1 MGALCHDRLRGA
13 MDAFVDRDPELAHRV
28 AEGDAETDRLQDAVY
43 EELLGIM
50 TRDPATI
57 TRATYLLWVAHNLE
71 RVGDHITNICERV
84 IYILTGHMEEL
95 NVLRGDALADGA
107 EPLIG
112 AVVNES
118 GSLSLGRR
126 LGILVAVLLLAVRG
140 VRRAPHPAS
149 RWRAWRGLPGGM
161 TAGAPPEP
169 VHPVRVD
176 GPAELRD
183 LSDAVHELGARLREE
198 SEVLAAERHR
208 VNAVLAGMADGM
220 VIVDR
225 QLHVQRINEAAGR
238 LLHVSSEAAMGQ
250 TLAAVVRDHELVGV
264 LQTALTDGRAGA
276 ADVRLAPPA
285 GGQGSNGREEPRYV
299 RVTGLPITGGEHAAD
314 PAGLLILQDVTE
326 VRRTEAIRR
335 EFVAN
340 VSHELRT
347 PLASLKALAETLEEG
362 ALEDPPAAREF
373 LAQMHVEVDS
383 LAQMVQELLD
393 LSKIESGQAILR
405 PETVPPQGLA
415 AEAEARLRMQAER
428 AGVRLTLDAPDDLPR
443 VRADP
448 ARVVQVLIN
457 LLHNAVKFTPAGGE
471 VVLVRPPGG
480 PGRPLHRRRHR
491 DRHRSASTCP
501 ASSSASTRWTARGPP
516 GGTGLGLAIAKHI
529 VQAHGGRIWAS
540 SAGEGRA
547 RASPSRCRGRAER
560 GGERR
565 RRLEVSFLARAPR
578 SR

>member
-1 MGALCHDRLRGA
+1 VERRLLRPVA
-13 MDAFVDRDPELAHRV
+13 RV
-28 AEGDAETDRLQDAVY
+28 ARSA
-43 EELLGIM
+43 
-50 TRDPATI
+50 RDMA
-57 TRATYLLWVAHNLE
+57 
-71 RVGDHITNICERV
+71 
-84 IYILTGHMEEL
+84 
-95 NVLRGDALADGA
+95 
-107 EPLIG
+107 
-112 AVVNES
+112 
-118 GSLSLGRR
+118 
-126 LGILVAVLLLAVRG
+126 
-140 VRRAPHPAS
+140 
-149 RWRAWRGLPGGM
+149 
-161 TAGAPPEP
+161 AGAAPES

-176 GPAELRD
+176 GPAEIRD
-183 LSDAVHELGARLREE
+183 LSDAVHDLGARLREE
-198 SEVLAAERHR
+198 SEGLAAERHR
-208 VNAVLAGMADGM
+208 VNAVMTGMADGM

-225 QLHVQRINEAAGR
+225 QLRVQRINAAAGR

-264 LQTALTDGRAGA
+264 LQAALTDGRPDA
-276 ADVRLAPPA
+276 ADVRLAAPA

-393 LSKIESGQAILR
+393 LSKIESGQASLR
-405 PETVPPQGLA
+405 PGTASAQGLA
-415 AEAEARLRMQAER
+415 AEAESRLRMQAER
-428 AGVRLTLDAPDDLPR
+428 AGVRLTLDAPQDLPR

-471 VVLVRPPGG
+471 VVLSARREGPAVRFAVTDTGIGIAPVDLP
-480 PGRPLHRRRHR
+480 RIFERFYKA
-491 DRHRSASTCP
+491 DRSRAT
-501 ASSSASTRWTARGPP
+501 

-529 VQAHGGRIWAS
+529 VQAHGGQIWAS
-540 SAGEGRA
+540 SAGEGQGSSFAFTLPLAAGGAVEAPESAAALVLNGDAEAQVSTGVAAA
-547 RASPSRCRGRAER
+547 RG
-560 GGERR
+560 
-565 RRLEVSFLARAPR
+565 AR
-578 SR
+578 